1 MTVKKI
7 TQPNGWFNS
16 GIPNAYD
23 FAPWQKA
30 NLTTD
35 IMYPDETGLIKYKL
49 NSKGY
54 RDTEW
59 TDADLNNS
67 IWCVGHSDVFGI
79 GVDADKT
86 WPSLIS
92 GINLGIAGAA
102 WDTFAR
108 TISSGLAVYKPRCIV
123 IQATTKERKE
133 YVSEKCQQ
141 VVLPSMPAYLLPHKE
156 IWKYSDDV
164 AEQYAYEKNLAF
176 IIAEC
181 RAHGVELIIFD
192 LDNRWELIKQ
202 DSAVDKQH
210 IGVATH
216 KQIAEFITQQ
226 LQQLQ
231 IL

>member
-1 MTVKKI
+1 MTVQKI
-7 TQPNGWFNS
+7 TQPNGWFNK

-30 NLTTD
+30 YLTANT
-35 IMYPDETGLIKYKL
+35 MYPDETGLIQYKL

-54 RDTEW
+54 RDKEW
-59 TDADLNNS
+59 TDTDLTDG

-79 GVDADKT
+79 GVDADST
-86 WPSLIS
+86 WPSLLN

-102 WDTFAR
+102 WDTIAR
-108 TISSGLAVYKPRCIV
+108 TISSGLSIYKPRCIV

-133 YVSEKCQQ
+133 YVSEHCQQ
-141 VVLPSMPAYLLPHKE
+141 VVLPSMPAHLLPHNE
-156 IWKYSDDV
+156 LWKYSDDV
-164 AEQYAYEKNLAF
+164 MEQYAYEKNLAF

-181 RAHGVELIIFD
+181 RAHDVKLIMFELED
-192 LDNRWELIKQ
+192 RWALIKQ

-216 KQIAEFITQQ
+216 KQIAEFIKQQ